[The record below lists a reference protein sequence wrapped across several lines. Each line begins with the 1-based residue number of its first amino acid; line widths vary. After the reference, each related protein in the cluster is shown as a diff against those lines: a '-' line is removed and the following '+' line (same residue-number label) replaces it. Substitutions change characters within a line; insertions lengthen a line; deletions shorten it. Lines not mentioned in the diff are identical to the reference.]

1 MSRLR
6 VSTLILL
13 LVSSALANGAAQS
26 AEQPKP
32 QINLPTRY
40 AATAFGQAGSAAGK
54 NFSLAIYVN
63 QVTSDGDIQELAATL
78 KNKGSDALVSALD
91 DIKDRGRVAPM
102 GSVGTGMRVIRIR
115 GTKDGGQ
122 HIVLVTNR
130 PISFAELYR
139 GTRSRDYKFGIVV
152 LNVDKNGKGT
162 GSFAP
167 LCKIKFNRKNE
178 LEIEHYGQKP
188 WRLANVYRQ
197 S

>member
-1 MSRLR
+1 MSKLR
-6 VSTLILL
+6 VLT
-13 LVSSALANGAAQS
+13 SALLFVCFVLSNGAAQV
-26 AEQPKP
+26 AEQAKA
-32 QINLPTRY
+32 QTGLPARY
-40 AATAFGQAGSAAGK
+40 AATAFGQSGSNAGT
-54 NFSLAIYVN
+54 NFSLTVYVN
-63 QVTSDGDIQELAATL
+63 QVTSDGDIQELASTL
-78 KNKGSDALVSALD
+78 KNKGPDALVSALENT
-91 DIKDRGRVAPM
+91 KDTGRVAPV

-115 GTKDGGQ
+115 AVKDGGQ
-122 HIVLVTNR
+122 HIVLATNR
-130 PISFAELYR
+130 PIAFAELYR

-167 LCKIKFNRKNE
+167 LCKIKFNKKGE